1 MKVAVIGLIVANVAV
16 SLKGFSDR
24 GFFERFMFHTGAIL
38 GRKEWPRLLVS
49 GFLHVNVMHLL
60 FNMYALYI
68 FGDEIEVQ
76 QGPGLF
82 LLIYGLSLLGGDALA
97 LFFHRNH
104 HNYTAVGAS
113 GAVSG
118 VVFASIFLLPD
129 ARIMVFPLPF
139 WLPTWVYAVFF
150 TALSL
155 FGIRSQRDNI
165 GHEAHLGGAVTG
177 MLVTGFLF
185 PHVVFE
191 SPWLYGGILAAV
203 LVFCVGFGLDPLRLG
218 WRRRGGRSVGGR
230 EPPVESPRVSHRDL
244 QKRELDR
251 LLEKISAGGLE
262 SLSPTERKNLER
274 ISKELR
280 ESGRY

>member
-1 MKVAVIGLIVANVAV
+1 MKVAVVGLIIANVAV
-16 SLKGFSDR
+16 SLKGFTDR

-38 GRKEWPRLLVS
+38 GRREWPRLLVS
-49 GFLHVNVMHLL
+49 AFLHVNWMHLV

-68 FGDEIEVQ
+68 FGDEIELE
-76 QGPGLF
+76 QGPGVL

-104 HNYTAVGAS
+104 HDYSAVGAS

-118 VVFASIFLLPD
+118 VVFASIFLMPG
-129 ARIMVFPLPF
+129 RGIMVFPLPF
-139 WLPTWVYAVFF
+139 YMPTWVYAIFF

-177 MLVTGFLF
+177 MLVLAVMF
-185 PHVVFE
+185 PE
-191 SPWLYGGILAAV
+191 TIKASPWLFGGILAAV

-218 WRRRGGRSVGGR
+218 WRRKMRGGGSRTLER
-230 EPPVESPRVSHRDL
+230 RPESPRDK

-251 LLEKISAGGLE
+251 LLGKISAGGLE
-262 SLSPTERKNLER
+262 SLSASERKNLDR